1 MNNYKARIE
10 MLQES
15 HKHLDRK
22 CTDLEKKKGSA
33 LELKELKKQKLNLRD
48 QIAEL
53 KRQQQ
58 DEAHNQSAFKGSA

>member
-1 MNNYKARIE
+1 MENYKARIE
-10 MLQES
+10 VLQES
-15 HKHLDRK
+15 HKHLDRR

-33 LELKELKKQKLNLRD
+33 LELKQLKKQKLQLRD

-58 DEAHNQSAFKGSA
+58 EEL

>member
-1 MNNYKARIE
+1 MENYKARIE

-15 HKHLDRK
+15 HKHLDRR

-33 LELKELKKQKLNLRD
+33 LELKQLKKQKLQLRD

-58 DEAHNQSAFKGSA
+58 EEL